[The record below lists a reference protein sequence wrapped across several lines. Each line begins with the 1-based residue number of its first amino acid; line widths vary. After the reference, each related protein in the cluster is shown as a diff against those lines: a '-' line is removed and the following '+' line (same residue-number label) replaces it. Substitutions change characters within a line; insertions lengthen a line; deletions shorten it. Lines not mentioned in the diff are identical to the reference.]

1 MTHDIPDE
9 AATDCDAT
17 VMSLEEMESILGGIL
32 IRARASLGVRAWGMQ
47 VMELPHGFEQY
58 PTHDHGGDGPD
69 SGQEEVYV
77 PLRGSATLELGDKRL
92 KLAPGVVARIGP
104 NENRRIVPGLD
115 GFRCL
120 IIGGVPGEAYEPPAW
135 TELGGPSPK
144 LA

>member
-1 MTHDIPDE
+1 MTHNVADE
-9 AATDCDAT
+9 QATDCDAT

-47 VMELPHGFEQY
+47 VMELPHGFEHY
-58 PTHDHGGDGPD
+58 PTHNHGDEGPD
-69 SGQEEVYV
+69 SRQEEVYV
-77 PLRGSATLELGDKRL
+77 PLRGSATLELGDKRF

-104 NENRRIVPGLD
+104 NENRRIVPGPD

-120 IIGGVPGEAYEPPAW
+120 IIGGVPGEAYKPPAW
-135 TELGGPSPK
+135 TELGGPPPS